1 MAMSGLDHLKNG
13 YRRRFCR
20 PSRAP
25 DINPE
30 QGHNILE
37 ILQNCFEEKSFVN
50 DFSTDS
56 TKSVLYSTPKI
67 ENIYIQS
74 SSQKYAQC
82 QKSQPKSFPVSS
94 RKKEASLQ
102 FIVEPSE
109 AASRSV
115 QGQEVCQKDL
125 ATDGG
130 SENTPGSKSMSDR
143 KPKDS
148 QREPDEEFYLS
159 IGSPSALL
167 DAETSVLQNAIP
179 SIAPNKETYTFENSV
194 NTLSSSAEISLKTK
208 KRLNFEDKVI
218 LKEVEV
224 ESKVEQYNI
233 SERQQERKP
242 AETSQ
247 KRIQDPEHGIQAQA
261 KKKFSTLFLE
271 TINRKSECSS
281 IVRHLATAAPHLSP
295 PNDIKLIEDE
305 FVIDESDRSF
315 AIQSWITIPRKAGS
329 VKQGTVSPAESTAL
343 LQGKESR
350 EKHSRVSPKTLAS
363 DEASCKAQP
372 LEKSQP
378 SGQERLGTSCM
389 ENDSRATKREIYS
402 QGTKSSGSKKAIK
415 QKQTRKL
422 KVNIVKEQLD
432 MEQSNDENLNTSHI
446 AQNKFQRNSLKSME
460 ECEKMRNDHTS
471 KKQMS
476 LVESKKSSSRK
487 GKEESKKKRF
497 STESKNKVVPEEVTL
512 TVTRS
517 RRISR
522 CPSDW
527 WVVKSEQRPIN
538 SNSLIRNDLSA
549 HRNNRQKP
557 TKNKNQSS
565 KNIGEKPVP
574 FKRKNT
580 ATQGSLR
587 IQKFSNAESSEDTGH
602 DKISSCSQSEPLEKD
617 KANLAKKKDLDNHF
631 GGPSGRKNYLM
642 SRQNNSDVNDE
653 KVQESSDDSRLKRFK
668 VTPNNKVHHKL
679 VLPSNTPNVR
689 RTKRIRLKP
698 LEYWRGERIDYQGR
712 PSGGFVIGGILS
724 PDTMSSK
731 RKTKRNMEK
740 VNKIANQKRICLD
753 NEERRSR
760 LMVNLDIPL
769 GDPLQPT
776 RVKDPQTRE
785 IILMD
790 LVRPR
795 DTCQFFVKH
804 GELEVYKTLDTPF
817 FSTGK
822 LVIGPHQEKGKQHV
836 GSDILIFYVN
846 FGYLL
851 CTLHETSYIITTGDS
866 FYIPSGNYYN
876 IKNLLNEE
884 STLLFTQIK
893 R

>member
-1 MAMSGLDHLKNG
+1 MATSGLDHLKNG

-20 PSRAP
+20 PCRAP

-30 QGHNILE
+30 QGQNILE
-37 ILQNCFEEKSFVN
+37 ILQNYFEEKSFVN
-50 DFSTDS
+50 DFSSDS
-56 TKSVLYSTPKI
+56 TKSQLYSTPKV

-74 SSQKYAQC
+74 SSQKC
-82 QKSQPKSFPVSS
+82 QNSQPKSIPVSS

-109 AASRSV
+109 AASRS
-115 QGQEVCQKDL
+115 
-125 ATDGG
+125 
-130 SENTPGSKSMSDR
+130 
-143 KPKDS
+143 
-148 QREPDEEFYLS
+148 
-159 IGSPSALL
+159 AL
-167 DAETSVLQNAIP
+167 
-179 SIAPNKETYTFENSV
+179 

-218 LKEVEV
+218 LKALEV
-224 ESKVEQYNI
+224 ESKVEQCNV

-247 KRIQDPEHGIQAQA
+247 KRIQDPEREIQAHA
-261 KKKFSTLFLE
+261 KKTFSTMFLE
-271 TINRKSECSS
+271 TVNRKSESSS
-281 IVRHLATAAPHLSP
+281 IVRHLATVAPHLSP
-295 PNDIKLIEDE
+295 PNDTKLIEDE

-315 AIQSWITIPRKAGS
+315 AIQSWITIPRKAGP
-329 VKQGTVSPAESTAL
+329 VKQGTVSPAETTAL

-350 EKHSRVSPKTLAS
+350 EKHSHVSPKTLAS
-363 DEASCKAQP
+363 DKASCKAQP

-389 ENDSRATKREIYS
+389 ENDSRSTKREIHS
-402 QGTKSSGSKKAIK
+402 QDKKSSGSKKAIE

-422 KVNIVKEQLD
+422 KVNVVEEQLH
-432 MEQSNDENLNTSHI
+432 MEQSDDENLNTSHI

-460 ECEKMRNDHTS
+460 ECEKMRNDHVS
-471 KKQMS
+471 KKQMPP
-476 LVESKKSSSRK
+476 VESKKSSSRK
-487 GKEESKKKRF
+487 HEEESKKKRF
-497 STESKNKVVPEEVTL
+497 STESKNKVIPEEVTL

-522 CPSDW
+522 CPSNW
-527 WVVKSEQRPIN
+527 WVVKSEQRPAN
-538 SNSLIRNDLSA
+538 SNSSIRNELSA
-549 HRNNRQKP
+549 HQNNRQKP

-565 KNIGEKPVP
+565 KNIGEKNIPL
-574 FKRKNT
+574 KRKKT

-587 IQKFSNAESSEDTGH
+587 MQTFSNAESSEDTGL
-602 DKISSCSQSEPLEKD
+602 DKISSCSQIEPLENK
-617 KANLAKKKDLDNHF
+617 KANLAKKKDLHNHF
-631 GGPSGRKNYLM
+631 GCTGSSEDQDGTMSTHNFPLKTKTSSYICTTPIDSNLDSEKPNASVLEESGPSRHKNYLM

-668 VTPNNKVHHKL
+668 MTPNNKVHHKL
-679 VLPSNTPNVR
+679 VFPSNTPNVR

-698 LEYWRGERIDYQGR
+698 LEYWRGERIDYQVR
-712 PSGGFVIGGILS
+712 PSGALVIGGILS
-724 PDTMSSK
+724 PHTVSST
-731 RKTKRNMEK
+731 RKTKRNMENVK
-740 VNKIANQKRICLD
+740 RIANQKRICPD
-753 NEERRSR
+753 NDERRSR

-822 LVIGPHQEKGKQHV
+822 LIIGPHQEKGKQHV